1 MSKLPQL
8 FKKIFFR
15 LGKWG
20 LRVVLFLFII
30 IILLSVFF
38 ILSSKTDIWLY
49 YPAPMRAQ
57 TAFSRLQFSCYM
69 LPYESMC
76 DLSCGYERELYQKV
90 ISDYL
95 VKGHPLM
102 MKQIRQTIFDKESS
116 LCFKKELISVLKK
129 YVDKKKVQ
137 ENNQQV
143 KVPTFLVDYLK
154 NPEKEPE
161 VVEEIVAQFGKDVQQ
176 KEIIDVFLQQAL
188 DKKTE
193 CFIREKAIDY
203 LAAGLEEDAIPI
215 LKKIIL
221 ENQNDPDNQ
230 WAAIVA
236 AENFALYHKNRKII
250 DWASRFI
257 QNNENNAFVSDA
269 LLGFLAYYVDNVPEE
284 KDYIIKI
291 FKRVYQNESL
301 DIVVRH
307 QAGVYL
313 NYFLKVKKYP
323 PLVDVNDP
331 ESEYQVHESVLT
343 IPPYPSWCKP
353 RSAFSK

>member
-203 LAAGLEEDAIPI
+203 LAAGLEEDALPI

-236 AENFALYHKNRKII
+236 AENFYITHKDRQSVDWVAKFILDKNSNPYVSEALCGILWFYAKL
-250 DWASRFI
+250 F
-257 QNNENNAFVSDA
+257 
-269 LLGFLAYYVDNVPEE
+269 PEE
-284 KDYIIKI
+284 QDYIMDILK
-291 FKRVYQNESL
+291 KVYKDESL
-301 DIVVRH
+301 
-307 QAGVYL
+307 
-313 NYFLKVKKYP
+313 N
-323 PLVDVNDP
+323 LVLRDNAAEVMNILLRKEEYKRLFDVNDP
-331 ESEYQVHESVLT
+331 NTELWRHDYILSA
-343 IPPYPSWCKP
+343 PPYPSWCKP
-353 RSAFSK
+353 RSAFLK